1 MGDAPAGGGRAQGN
15 ASREALQLV
24 HHHPGRLRVRA
35 TVFEKDAP
43 ALAAVRARLD
53 SLPGIL
59 DVAHTATTGSLLVA
73 YQAGMVEHDTIV
85 AAIADAAEL
94 DLPRDEPR
102 DPRRP
107 ALVAIG
113 VGRELNAAVEE
124 LTGRRADLGSLVPAA
139 LAGIAAYSWLKHEDS
154 RLPRWDNLL
163 YWSYSIFRDLNKRAI
178 AEAAISTTS
187 DGVTSE
193 ERDGAK

>member
-1 MGDAPAGGGRAQGN
+1 MGDAPAGGSQGS

-53 SLPGIL
+53 ALPGIL
-59 DVAHTATTGSLLVA
+59 EVGHTATTGSLLVA
-73 YQAGMVEHDTIV
+73 YQPGMVEPDTIV
-85 AAIADAAEL
+85 AAIAEAADL
-94 DLPRDEPR
+94 DLPREEAR

-107 ALVAIG
+107 ALIAIG

-187 DGVTSE
+187 DGVITE
-193 ERDGAK
+193 EHDGAK